1 MREACLRRGRSNLRW
16 LRGLIVIAML
26 AAASGGACAQDADVP
41 YDGLTFDNAKHRLWY
56 ARFWTGRCTGLSLFV
71 CFSGKPY
78 WNETMRRLVAAA
90 SPEQRPA
97 LTARLFELGRKIGY
111 EWAKEN
117 DIRKINTDHIRAWY
131 DEMEKAGEVEAVVAR
146 IEAEAARL
154 LAGR

>member
-1 MREACLRRGRSNLRW
+1 MRW

-26 AAASGGACAQDADVP
+26 AAPAGARAETADVP
-41 YDGLTFDNAKHRLWY
+41 YDGLTFNNAKHRLWY
-56 ARFWTGRCTGLSLFV
+56 ARFWTGHCTGLSLFV

-117 DIRKINTDHIRAWY
+117 DIRRINTDHIRAWY
-131 DEMEKAGEVEAVVAR
+131 ARLEKSDSDTALAA

>member
-1 MREACLRRGRSNLRW
+1 
-16 LRGLIVIAML
+16 
-26 AAASGGACAQDADVP
+26 
-41 YDGLTFDNAKHRLWY
+41 
-56 ARFWTGRCTGLSLFV
+56 
-71 CFSGKPY
+71 
-78 WNETMRRLVAAA
+78 MRRLVAAA

-117 DIRKINTDHIRAWY
+117 DIRRINTDHIRAWY
-131 DEMEKAGEVEAVVAR
+131 DEMEKAGEIEAVVAR